1 MDTRFDLLI
10 QDYAKE
16 LAELLDQAAE
26 DQNSQFERGRR
37 FGLAQAASL
46 LLQEVK
52 AFGVETER
60 LNLDILSDRPDLG
73 M

>member
-16 LAELLDQAAE
+16 LAELLDQTDE
-26 DQNSQFERGRR
+26 HQDNLFEQGRR
-37 FGLAQAASL
+37 LGLAQAASL

-52 AFGVETER
+52 AFGIDTEK
-60 LNLDILSDRPDLG
+60 LDLDILSNRPDLV